1 MLTSVQSN
9 YFNCQ
14 KKMHKIK
21 AISDYTLFSYNLTYA
36 KQYFDFHLSTALS
49 STVLI
54 KTCNLS
60 P

>member
-1 MLTSVQSN
+1 
-9 YFNCQ
+9 
-14 KKMHKIK
+14 MHKIK